1 MDFVW
6 DSRKNEAN
14 IRKHGIPFEVAV
26 LVFND
31 EKIIERFDKSHSSA
45 GEERWNAI
53 GMVEKVLFVV
63 FTEVNDCVRIISARK
78 ATREEI
84 YEYYK
89 DYEFR

>member
-1 MDFVW
+1 MNFVW

-45 GEERWNAI
+45 GE
-53 GMVEKVLFVV
+53 
-63 FTEVNDCVRIISARK
+63 S
-78 ATREEI
+78 EI
-84 YEYYK
+84 TS
-89 DYEFR
+89 